1 MSMMKAVLS
10 EIEFES
16 EGTARILERVPLDK
30 LEWTPHPK
38 SMTLGRLAWHIA
50 TLPAGVARMLRSG
63 VFDIGQARPPI
74 VPDSATPPAG
84 VYRESIAQLRE
95 LLDTFDDET
104 ARKNF
109 TMRKGD
115 QVIREMPNIAMMRS
129 ILLNHSYHHRGQLSV
144 YLRLLDV
151 PVPALYGT
159 SADENPFA

>member
-1 MSMMKAVLS
+1 MMKAVLS
-10 EIEFES
+10 EIEMES
-16 EGTARILERVPLDK
+16 QGTMRILERVPLDK

-38 SMTLGRLAWHIA
+38 SMSLGRLAWHIA
-50 TLPAGVARMLRSG
+50 TLPANAARMLSEG
-63 VFDIGQARPPI
+63 VFDIGRARPAV
-74 VPDSATPPAG
+74 VPDGANPPAG
-84 VYRESIAQLRE
+84 IYAASLAELRA
-95 LLDTFDDET
+95 LLETFDDDT

-109 TMRKGD
+109 TMRRGD
-115 QVIREMPNIAMMRS
+115 QVLREMPNIGMIRM

>member
-1 MSMMKAVLS
+1 M
-10 EIEFES
+10 ES
-16 EGTARILERVPLDK
+16 QVTVRILERVPLDK
-30 LEWTPHPK
+30 LEWTPHQK

-50 TLPAGVARMLRSG
+50 TLPAGVARMLREG
-63 VFDIGQARPPI
+63 VFDIGQARPPV
-74 VPDSATPPAG
+74 VPDAATPPAG
-84 VYRESIAQLRE
+84 VSSTNLAELRA
-95 LLDTFDDET
+95 LLETFDDDT

-109 TMRKGD
+109 TMRRGD
-115 QVIREMPNIAMMRS
+115 QVLREMPNIGMIRM